1 MYNNNNNIINTSKI
15 QCIFLKLIDTNLKQT
30 THEKR
35 KQYKES
41 SLLTSYSKM

>member
-30 THEKR
+30 THEKETIQR
-35 KQYKES
+35 IKS
-41 SLLTSYSKM
+41 ID